1 MNTITNQSNNNLLS
15 QYQNYLTQLSKSP
28 KTIQEYT
35 KDISK
40 YFQHYNTQPTTLQR
54 DQILSYKN
62 YLQNTKNINAKS
74 INRAL
79 SSLKSYNEFLIATK
93 QQNNLVILS
102 QDYIKVQQQLT
113 SPTNVTIKEAIRFIN
128 KIKDKESFR
137 NYAIVTVIAN
147 TGLRISEVLSIKL
160 NNIYLDDYEITVI
173 GKGNKQRTIIINKMV
188 VDVITEYLNNH
199 RNKSKYATTS
209 EYLFVSNKGNKLEP
223 CTIQRIF
230 NEHSK
235 KITPHSLRHVFATNA
250 LENNIL
256 DLRSLQQQL
265 GHSNLS
271 TTQIYTHPNK
281 TKMKKQ
287 LNMKEACIG

>member
-1 MNTITNQSNNNLLS
+1 MNNNNLLS

-35 KDISK
+35 KDISNFFK
-40 YFQHYNTQPTTLQR
+40 YHNSQPTTLQR

-93 QQNNLVILS
+93 QQNNLAILS

-128 KIKDKESFR
+128 KIKDKESYR

-173 GKGNKQRTIIINKMV
+173 GKGNKQRTVIINKMV
-188 VDVITEYLNNH
+188 VDVITEYLTNH

-209 EYLFVSNKGNKLEP
+209 EYLFVSNKGSKIEP

>member
-1 MNTITNQSNNNLLS
+1 MNNNNLLS

-35 KDISK
+35 KDISS
-40 YFQHYNTQPTTLQR
+40 FFNHYNIQPTTLQR

-93 QQNNLVILS
+93 QQNNLAILS

-128 KIKDKESFR
+128 KIKDKESYR

-173 GKGNKQRTIIINKMV
+173 GKGNKQRTVIINKMV
-188 VDVITEYLNNH
+188 VDVITEYLTNH

-209 EYLFVSNKGNKLEP
+209 EYLFVSNKGDKLET

-230 NEHSK
+230 NEYSK

>member
-74 INRAL
+74 INRVL
-79 SSLKSYNEFLIATK
+79 SSLKSFNEFLIAINK
-93 QQNNLVILS
+93 QDSLTILS
-102 QDYIKVQQQLT
+102 QDYIKIQQQLT

-147 TGLRISEVLSIKL
+147 TGLRISEV
-160 NNIYLDDYEITVI
+160 
-173 GKGNKQRTIIINKMV
+173 
-188 VDVITEYLNNH
+188 
-199 RNKSKYATTS
+199 
-209 EYLFVSNKGNKLEP
+209 
-223 CTIQRIF
+223 
-230 NEHSK
+230 
-235 KITPHSLRHVFATNA
+235 
-250 LENNIL
+250 
-256 DLRSLQQQL
+256 
-265 GHSNLS
+265 
-271 TTQIYTHPNK
+271 
-281 TKMKKQ
+281 
-287 LNMKEACIG
+287 